1 MKTKNFTR
9 FDVRQFVDIPHW
21 LQIIGAPLIYFV
33 NRWLLVSSYANSIIK
48 KNEHLSDIQFMAGS
62 SDTLGLQVAICG
74 SLPEH
79 GAIITVSNHPGGGD
93 LCAVFK
99 ALSLA
104 GREDVKVLINPLV
117 NFQQIAGMVVP
128 IPKGNPEKKAEMQ
141 TIVNQAF
148 ENGNLFHYFPA
159 GKDSRV
165 IDGKIQDTKWKGT
178 FVAHAI
184 KYGVPIV
191 PIHISGQNSPF
202 FYWLAGWTKRLGL
215 PNIEQAFLIRE
226 VWKARDSSIMVTF
239 GQPIDPKQF
248 GIDPDDRQGTIA
260 IAQRIRAHVYQLAQ
274 DPYEKFTNH
283 SLTNQK
289 KGENLWTLSMR
300 LRILRR

>member
-9 FDVRQFVDIPHW
+9 FDVRQFVDIPRW

-62 SDTLGLQVAICG
+62 SDTLGFRVTVCG
-74 SLPEH
+74 SLPEQ

-128 IPKGNPEKKAEMQ
+128 IPKGDPAKKSEMQ
-141 TIVNQAF
+141 MIVNQAF
-148 ENGNLFHYFPA
+148 EDGNLFHYFAA
-159 GKDSRV
+159 GKDSRM
-165 IDGKIQDTKWKGT
+165 IDREVQDLPWKGT
-178 FVAHAI
+178 FVSHAI
-184 KYGVPIV
+184 KHGVPIV
-191 PIHISGQNSPF
+191 PMHISGQNSKF
-202 FYWLAGWTKRLGL
+202 FYWLAGWTRRLGL
-215 PNIEQAFLIRE
+215 PNFEQIFLIRE
-226 VWKARDSSIMVTF
+226 VWKARDSNIMVTF
-239 GQPIDPKQF
+239 GQTIDPKQF
-248 GIDPDDRQGTIA
+248 GIESDDRQGTTA
-260 IAQRIRAHVYQLAQ
+260 IAQKIRAHVYELAK
-274 DPYEKFTNH
+274 DPDATFIN
-283 SLTNQK
+283 
-289 KGENLWTLSMR
+289 
-300 LRILRR
+300 